1 MALSSL
7 RQLPE
12 LHNERRDGD
21 VARGYFRNLK
31 VDVLLTSNPV
41 FEEVRKCHAVMQRF
55 VEQDIPCATVEGLIL
70 LKLYALP
77 SLYRQGNF
85 IRVGLYE
92 NDVATLIQTYSPSI
106 EPLLDRL
113 PSYLTK
119 VTCRWC
125 RRSSEKS
132 SGGSVASKRKDNL
145 GTRKRN
151 LSNKHLCVLSL
162 WTLCS
167 ERNTNQTTT
176 VYPLTALPSSRA
188 QWTRRRWRRRTDL
201 PGDCKSSLLST

>member
-55 VEQDIPCATVEGLIL
+55 VEQDIPCATVERLIL

-132 SGGSVASKRKDNL
+132 SGGSVGSKRKDNL

-151 LSNKHLCVLSL
+151 LSNKHLWRVVAMDTVLGAEHKSDNDRL
-162 WTLCS
+162 SSHSTS
-167 ERNTNQTTT
+167 VQPGT
-176 VYPLTALPSSRA
+176 VDAAAVAAADRFA
-188 QWTRRRWRRRTDL
+188 R
-201 PGDCKSSLLST
+201 